1 MTHPS
6 GRHARRAR
14 PRRRSS
20 TGRLPP
26 ALTARPLR
34 APGPA
39 AAQKVFP
46 GSRPAGSGAGTAVR
60 RSPRGP
66 AECMVSGARAARQ
79 EDPGR
84 GRAEPSS

>member
-6 GRHARRAR
+6 GRSGTLSRAADPQPGGVR
-14 PRRRSS
+14 PPR
-20 TGRLPP
+20 PP
-26 ALTARPLR
+26 APSSQPGRGTESFPGLTACGKR
-34 APGPA
+34 
-39 AAQKVFP
+39 
-46 GSRPAGSGAGTAVR
+46 SGTAGR

-66 AECMVSGARAARQ
+66 AECMVPGAGAARQ